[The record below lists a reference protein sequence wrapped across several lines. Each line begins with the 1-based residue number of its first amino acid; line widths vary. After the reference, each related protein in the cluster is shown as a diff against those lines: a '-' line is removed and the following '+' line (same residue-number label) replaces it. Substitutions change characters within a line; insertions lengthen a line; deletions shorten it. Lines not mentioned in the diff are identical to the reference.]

1 MLCGRALAQS
11 EGVVTIVER
20 TTISQ
25 RKSKTTKAVANRGV
39 GTDAP
44 RGENKDQK
52 EKRREKTSRCIKIRE
67 KMECDI
73 QNLVEGKT
81 FTPRKETKW
90 LFSKI
95 NEKAF
100 PQSV

>member
-1 MLCGRALAQS
+1 MPGEIRF
-11 EGVVTIVER
+11 VTER

-44 RGENKDQK
+44 CGENKDQK

-81 FTPRKETKW
+81 FTPRKR
-90 LFSKI
+90 
-95 NEKAF
+95 NQMAF
-100 PQSV
+100 FKNKRKGLSSIRLIR

>member
-1 MLCGRALAQS
+1 M
-11 EGVVTIVER
+11 
-20 TTISQ
+20 
-25 RKSKTTKAVANRGV
+25 KSKTTKAVANRGV

-81 FTPRKETKW
+81 FTPKRKKRPFLNQTDLVTQPAPKRRGEG
-90 LFSKI
+90 
-95 NEKAF
+95 
-100 PQSV
+100 